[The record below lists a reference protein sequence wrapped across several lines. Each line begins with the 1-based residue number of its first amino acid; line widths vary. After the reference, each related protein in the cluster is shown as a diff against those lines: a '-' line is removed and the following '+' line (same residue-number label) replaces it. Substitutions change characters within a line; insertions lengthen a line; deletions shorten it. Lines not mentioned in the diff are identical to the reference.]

1 MNGSFPDDDRRLDQ
15 ALDAP
20 LLQPPDGFTERVMA
34 ALPAPFAPPAG
45 LPLTP
50 AAAARRRA
58 ARWLKALALAASGA
72 AGLAQVF
79 AFAWGLW
86 SATAVGLG

>member
-1 MNGSFPDDDRRLDQ
+1 MNGSFPDDDRWLDQ

-34 ALPAPFAPPAG
+34 ALPAPPA
-45 LPLTP
+45 LTPLTP

-58 ARWLKALALAASGA
+58 ARWRQGLALAAGGA
-72 AGLAQVF
+72 AGLAQAF
-79 AFAWGLW
+79 TFAWGLW